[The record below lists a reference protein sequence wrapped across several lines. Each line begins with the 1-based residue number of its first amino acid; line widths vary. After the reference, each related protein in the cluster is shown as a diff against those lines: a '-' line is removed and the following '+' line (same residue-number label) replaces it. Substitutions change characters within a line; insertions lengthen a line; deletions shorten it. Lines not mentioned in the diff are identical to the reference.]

1 MLLFVLA
8 YIGGVLTIA
17 SPCILPVLPFVFA
30 RADQPFL
37 RRGLP
42 MLLGMA
48 ATFAI
53 IATLAAVGG
62 GWAVQANE
70 YGRYAAIALLAL
82 FGVTLLFPEL
92 SDRLTRPLVA
102 VGGRLSES
110 ADRNEHAG
118 GVWPS
123 LLRGV
128 WPSLLLGVATG
139 LLWAP
144 CAGPVLGLI
153 LTGAALEGA
162 NVQTTLLLLAYAAGA
177 ATSLALALLVGG
189 RVFAAMKRSLGA
201 GEWVR
206 RGLGA
211 AVLVA
216 VVAIAFGVDTGFL
229 TQVSLANTASLEQS
243 LVDRFRPAGGRVD
256 AKPQSST
263 VMAGGAMM
271 SANPSMAMSAKPQ
284 SMAMS
289 ADPGGRQGGEASSS
303 TVMAG
308 GAMMSA
314 NPSMAMTAKP
324 RSMAMSADPGGRQ
337 GGDAS
342 SSTVMAGG
350 AMMSANPSMAITAK
364 PQSMAMSA
372 DPGAMMKAAPA
383 AASENLPV
391 EGALPSLSGAVE
403 WLNSPPLT
411 AESLKGKVVL
421 VDFWTYSCINCLR
434 SIPYVRAWAQ
444 KYKDQGLVVIGVHAP
459 EFPFEKNIDNVK
471 NAVARLKIDYPV
483 AIDNDYAIWRA
494 FSNEYW
500 PADYFIDAEGRIRH
514 HFFGEGDYAQSEIAI
529 QELLAEAGKRDLP
542 ASVVAVNATGAEAA
556 SDEPDVKSPET
567 YIGYTRAENFAS
579 PGGAVSDATHD
590 YSLADLELNHWGLA
604 GDWKVGGEYATLAKK
619 DGAISFRFHARDLH
633 LVLGPGADGAPVRF
647 RVTVDGA
654 APGESHGADVN
665 ADGEGVVTE
674 NRLYQLVRQTGP
686 IVDRTFTIQFLDP
699 DVQAYAFT
707 FG

>member
-1 MLLFVLA
+1 MLLFILA
-8 YIGGVLTIA
+8 YIGGALTIV

-62 GWAVQANE
+62 GWAVRANE

-82 FGVTLLFPEL
+82 FGATLLFPEL

-118 GVWPS
+118 GI
-123 LLRGV
+123 

-162 NVQTTLLLLAYAAGA
+162 NVQTTLLLLAYAGGA
-177 ATSLALALLVGG
+177 ATSLALALIVGG

-216 VVAIAFGVDTGFL
+216 VVAIAFGIDTGFL

-243 LVDRFRPAGGRVD
+243 LVDRFRPAGARVD
-256 AKPQSST
+256 AKLSSSA
-263 VMAGGAMM
+263 VMAGGGAMM
-271 SANPSMAMSAKPQ
+271 SANPSMM
-284 SMAMS
+284 MS
-289 ADPGGRQGGEASSS
+289 ADARAMAMNGTPAVKEGAEPSSAVVTPG
-303 TVMAG
+303 G

-314 NPSMAMTAKP
+314 NPSM
-324 RSMAMSADPGGRQ
+324 
-337 GGDAS
+337 
-342 SSTVMAGG
+342 
-350 AMMSANPSMAITAK
+350 MMSANAPT
-364 PQSMAMSA
+364 MAMNASPA
-372 DPGAMMKAAPA
+372 AMMKAAPA
-383 AASENLPV
+383 APAGENLPV
-391 EGALPSLSGAVE
+391 EGSLPPLSGAVE
-403 WLNSPPLT
+403 WLNSSPLT
-411 AESLKGKVVL
+411 AESLKGKVVV

-434 SIPYVRAWAQ
+434 SIPYVRAWAE
-444 KYKDQGLVVIGVHAP
+444 KYKDQGLIVIGVHAP

-471 NAVARLKIDYPV
+471 NAVAKLKIEYPV

-500 PADYFIDAEGRIRH
+500 PADYFIDVEGRIRH
-514 HFFGEGDYAQSEIAI
+514 HFFGEGGYAESEKVI
-529 QELLAEAGKRDLP
+529 QQLLAEAGKGNLP
-542 ASVVAVNATGAEAA
+542 AGVVSVSATGAEAA
-556 SDEPDVKSPET
+556 SDASDVKSPET
-567 YIGYTRAENFAS
+567 YIGYMRAENFAS
-579 PGGAVSDATHD
+579 PGGAVSDAAHD
-590 YSLADLELNHWGLA
+590 YSLADLKLNDWGLA

-633 LVLGPGADGAPVRF
+633 LVLGPGAGGAPVHF
-647 RVTVDGA
+647 RVTIDGA
-654 APGESHGADVN
+654 APGESRGADIN
-665 ADGEGVVTE
+665 AGGEGVVTE

-686 IVDRTFTIQFLDP
+686 IVDRTFMIQFLDP